1 MNKIAVWIC
10 PLRGRSS
17 LAARQPVLSV
27 SGGSKIYGG
36 VHAIEGVDF
45 DLYSGE
51 VHALVG
57 ENGAGNRRCARPSP
71 AQSG

>member
-1 MNKIAVWIC
+1 MNKIAVLESSSALDT
-10 PLRGRSS
+10 PLTS
-17 LAARQPVLSV
+17 RQRVLSI

-36 VHAIEGVDF
+36 VHAIEGIDF

-57 ENGAGNRRCARPSP
+57 RERRRKVDAV
-71 AQSG
+71 